1 MGGLKRYL
9 LVFGILAII
18 FMVMPT
24 AVARFS
30 GQHTFVNGSN
40 VDCSKCH
47 PDVDSE
53 IRSQDVHT
61 GHGFNNYRCRGCH
74 IPDLA
79 DSDRGFSSS
88 SPYYNPYQSGTG
100 KYHAAALVEC
110 EFCHLNNPE
119 CTNCHAT
126 TNVTEEF
133 KNSDTEAHL
142 PLYRRA
148 KNATGKDTSDY
159 LRGSNE
165 ACIACHT
172 HAGNITIAGEHQQLN
187 ITANLS
193 NDCASGDAN
202 CYKAAG
208 TSAWWNI
215 SMEAT
220 R

>member
-1 MGGLKRYL
+1 MRLSWL
-9 LVFGILAII
+9 MLAIGLLAVV
-18 FMVMPT
+18 FLVMPT

-47 PDVDSE
+47 PSVYSE
-53 IRSQDVHT
+53 IQSQDVHT
-61 GHGFNNYRCRGCH
+61 THGFNNYKCRGCH

-79 DSDRGFSSS
+79 DGDRDLPSS

-100 KYHAAALVEC
+100 KFHAAALVEC

-119 CTNCHAT
+119 CTGCHAT

-133 KNSDTEAHL
+133 KNSNIEAHL
-142 PLYRRA
+142 PLYKRA
-148 KNATGKDTSDY
+148 KNTTGRDTSDY
-159 LRGSNE
+159 QKDSNE

-172 HAGNITIAGEHQQLN
+172 HASNVTLVGEYQQLN
-187 ITANLS
+187 ITANYS
-193 NDCASGDAN
+193 DCPGGAD
-202 CYKAAG
+202 CYG
-208 TSAWWNI
+208 GWNI
-215 SMEAT
+215 SLQVQ